1 MKFYDK
7 KNNRLVFIQKK
18 ATEEFWEK
26 HWDKYNVEKV
36 IKSASSSRF
45 LLGYTRKYLQP
56 GARILE
62 GGCGL
67 GLYVYCLHVNGYESY
82 GVDYASK
89 TVQQVNQVI
98 PELKV
103 FVGDVRA
110 LPFGD
115 GFFDGYWSL
124 GVIEHFYDGFEAAA
138 IEMRRVLRSGG
149 YLFLTF
155 PCLSYLRRLKIG
167 KNKYKLW
174 QPSREF
180 IDSFYQFALPG
191 EYVHDVFRELGFEL
205 VSRKGITGLKGFKD
219 EIGPAKLSQLLQSI
233 YDSTSLIGR
242 ALAYGLD
249 MFLSPLA
256 GHCEMMVF
264 HRQD

>member
-7 KNNRLVFIQKK
+7 QNNRLVFVQEK

-26 HWDKYNVEKV
+26 RWCKYDVEKV

-82 GVDYASK
+82 GVDYAPK
-89 TVQQVNQVI
+89 TVKQVNQVM
-98 PELKV
+98 PELRV
-103 FVGDVRA
+103 LVGDVRG
-110 LPFGD
+110 LPFAD

-138 IEMRRVLRSGG
+138 TEMRRVLKSRG
-149 YLFLTF
+149 YLFLSF

-174 QPSREF
+174 QPSRKLT
-180 IDSFYQFALPG
+180 DGFYQFAMPG
-191 EYVHDVFRELGFEL
+191 ECVRDVFRELGFEMI
-205 VSRKGITGLKGFKD
+205 SRKGITGLKGLKD
-219 EIGPAKLSQLLQSI
+219 EIGPHRLRQLLQSI
-233 YDSTSLIGR
+233 YDSTSFSGR
-242 ALAYGLD
+242 MLAYGLD
-249 MFLSPLA
+249 LLFSPFA
-256 GHCEMMVF
+256 GHCEMMVL
-264 HRQD
+264 RRMD